1 MAATAA
7 PDTAPT
13 IPQIGHSRWSQ
24 IKPFLAISREK
35 WRQLAIQGRAPKP
48 IRMGERCTVY
58 LNSEVRRFIE
68 DPLGYRAE

>member
-1 MAATAA
+1 MALSAGLE
-7 PDTAPT
+7 TAPT
-13 IPQIGHSRWSQ
+13 LPQIGHSRWSQ

-35 WRQLAIQGRAPKP
+35 WRQLTIEGRAPKP

-68 DPLGYRAE
+68 DPLGYRVE